1 MVMGLVG
8 RKVGMTRIV
17 ADDGRVLPVTVIHVA
32 PNLITQVKD
41 VDNDGYK
48 AVQVTTGERRPQRVS
63 NALTGHY
70 RKSGV
75 AAGRLLR
82 EFRVEDTAGYA
93 MGGEIGLDVFA
104 VGQRVDVSGISKG
117 KGFAGAIK
125 RHNFRSNRASHGNSL
140 SHRAPGSIG
149 CRQTPGRVFKG
160 KRMAGHMGAEQVTT
174 QNLELVRIDADRRL
188 LMIRGAVPGARD
200 ANVIVRPAVRAKG

>member
-140 SHRAPGSIG
+140 SHRAPAPSAAVRPRVGCSRASVWPGIWGPNGSPRKSRNWYG
-149 CRQTPGRVFKG
+149 LT
-160 KRMAGHMGAEQVTT
+160 
-174 QNLELVRIDADRRL
+174 RID
-188 LMIRGAVPGARD
+188 GCS
-200 ANVIVRPAVRAKG
+200 